1 MRIVRLVSRPALLG
15 SFLGL
20 AIGICE
26 AARLYLVPTPPLLVP
41 DVRYVIWFL
50 APLVDIVLGGFIG
63 LALGLVA
70 VLLWVDIRV
79 TKVFAVLLAFVGIF
93 SILGG
98 AIVLLPGIVTGK
110 FPVASSWQWLGA
122 STVFLAW
129 TAYYWRRP
137 LRSYLEDETPPYE
150 GKLAMILMTVI
161 AVSIGGVAAFELDP
175 DLSPPSVQ
183 ASSAPTQRKPNV
195 VLITLDTVRADHL
208 SLYGYSRVTTPNLDR
223 WARQGVVF
231 DNAIAASSWT
241 LPSHSSIFTG
251 LLPHQHGADWSGP
264 IDTGRWTM
272 AEVLRAYGY
281 DTGGFFANPYYGKAG
296 WGMGQGFGT
305 FEDVSAFARHNL
317 VATWAGIHL
326 LQPYYYNHVRP
337 DQLDRIG
344 ASEVN
349 RDVARWYQHLSG
361 RPFFLFANYVDAH
374 EPHFAPAPYDQR
386 FGRLPRA
393 VAEKAARLM
402 DTDAT
407 SSPTQ
412 QEDHLSE
419 QERQSLVDGYDN
431 SLAYLD
437 VQVDDLLRFLAS
449 QPGWANTLVIIT
461 ADHGQGFGDHGFYG
475 HGNTLYRELI
485 HVPLIVLGPGVPA
498 GLRITDTVTTRK
510 LFSTVLDVTL
520 GIKQPFND
528 NSLARC
534 WRPGFRPVADD
545 DIAISELAP
554 QTKGGTSYISLT
566 TSEWQYIR
574 DSEGHQEL
582 YDWKESPTESV
593 DLAGSHPEQVRVL
606 ETFLR
611 ERIASSLGPW
621 VEPDY
626 LAGLVPAGSPP
637 TDRTTFGLKFDLNH
651 PELLHR
657 VGVSQAYFPLQQ
669 SEYSY
674 SAPRPEPKPD
684 QELLESLPYH

>member
-1 MRIVRLVSRPALLG
+1 MRIVRLVSRPTLLG
-15 SFLGL
+15 SFLG
-20 AIGICE
+20 AAVGVCE
-26 AARLYLVPTPPLLVP
+26 AARLYFVPTSPLLVP

-50 APLVDIVLGGFIG
+50 APLVDLVVGGLIGLVLGF
-63 LALGLVA
+63 LAAALWADVRVAKAVAALLG
-70 VLLWVDIRV
+70 VL
-79 TKVFAVLLAFVGIF
+79 GIF
-93 SILGG
+93 GVLG
-98 AIVLLPGIVTGK
+98 ASVLLPGIVTGRL
-110 FPVASSWQWLGA
+110 PVDSSWRWLGA
-122 STVFLAW
+122 SVAFFAWTVF
-129 TAYYWRRP
+129 YWRRP
-137 LRSYLEDETPPYE
+137 LRSYLEHEGPPHE
-150 GKLAMILMTVI
+150 RKLATIVATII
-161 AVSIGGVAAFELDP
+161 AVSLVGVGAFELDP

-183 ASSAPTQRKPNV
+183 ASSTPAQRKPNV

-208 SLYGYSRVTTPNLDR
+208 SLYGYSRTTTPNLDR

-231 DNAIAASSWT
+231 ENAIAPSSWT

-296 WGMGQGFGT
+296 WGMGQGFET

-326 LQPYYYNHVRP
+326 LQPYYYEHVRP

-344 ASEVN
+344 ASEMN

-402 DTDAT
+402 SADAT
-407 SSPTQ
+407 GNSTQ
-412 QEDHLSE
+412 QDHLSE
-419 QERQSLVDGYDN
+419 QERQSIVDGYDN

-437 VQVDDLLRFLAS
+437 VQVDDLLRSLAS

-461 ADHGQGFGDHGFYG
+461 ADHGQAFGDHGFYG
-475 HGNTLYRELI
+475 HGNTLYRELV

-498 GLRITDTVTTRK
+498 GRRIRDTVTTRK
-510 LFSTVLDVTL
+510 LFPTVLDVAL
-520 GIKQPFND
+520 GITSPYSD
-528 NSLARC
+528 NSLAR
-534 WRPGFRPVADD
+534 WWEPGSTVKPDD
-545 DIAISELAP
+545 GIAISELASRREGEP
-554 QTKGGTSYISLT
+554 SYISLT

-574 DSEGHQEL
+574 DSGGHQEL
-582 YDWKESPTESV
+582 YHWADAPAEDV
-593 DLAGSHPEQVRVL
+593 NLAQSHPEQVRAL
-606 ETFLR
+606 DGYLR

-621 VEPDY
+621 VEPEY
-626 LAGLVPAGSPP
+626 LAGLVPAGSPS
-637 TDRTTFGLKFDLNH
+637 TDRTAFGLKFGLNH
-651 PELLHR
+651 LESAHR
-657 VGVSQAYFPLQQ
+657 VGTSQLLFGFQP

-674 SAPRPEPKPD
+674 SAPRSEAKPD
-684 QELLESLPYH
+684 KELLESLPYH